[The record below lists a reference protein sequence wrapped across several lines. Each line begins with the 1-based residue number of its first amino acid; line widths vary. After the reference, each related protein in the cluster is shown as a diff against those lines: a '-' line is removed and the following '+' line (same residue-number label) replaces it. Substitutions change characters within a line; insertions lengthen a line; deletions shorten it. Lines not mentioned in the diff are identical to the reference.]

1 MATGPV
7 AFHTL
12 LLPVLGT
19 LAEYVRLT
27 LTWDQGS
34 EMALHERI
42 SEHFRDG
49 VYFAYPASPRQG
61 GTNENTM
68 AFYANTFRKARRWP
82 ALTTARFARWKTG
95 STTGHAR
102 CWVGVPG
109 LKSVHGAVPT

>member
-42 SEHFRDG
+42 SEHFDG
-49 VYFAYPASPRQG
+49 VYFACPASP
-61 GTNENTM
+61 
-68 AFYANTFRKARRWP
+68 
-82 ALTTARFARWKTG
+82 
-95 STTGHAR
+95 
-102 CWVGVPG
+102 
-109 LKSVHGAVPT
+109 